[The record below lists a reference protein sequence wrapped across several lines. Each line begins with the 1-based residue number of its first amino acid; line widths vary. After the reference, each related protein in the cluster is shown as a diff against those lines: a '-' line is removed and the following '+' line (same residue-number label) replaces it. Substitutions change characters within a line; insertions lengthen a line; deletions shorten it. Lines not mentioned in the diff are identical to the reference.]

1 MSNPWNKNI
10 LFSIFS
16 MIFSISVQRRLLLA
30 AFILAVLPVTIASM
44 VLGNRSTMVGE
55 RLLNEQASRLLI
67 ALRDNKK
74 TQLETYFIDLR
85 KQVLNIAANP
95 TFSDASLALSQAV
108 TNAGI
113 DAEESETSLDN
124 TALWMQNAY
133 IINNDNA
140 KNIPEME
147 EDYHEAHAQYH
158 PVLSKLAE
166 RMRYDDILIADTTT
180 GRIIYSVNKNAD
192 FGISLKQK
200 YYAKS
205 VLGKLFEQARNAD
218 MGTFL
223 LSEFA
228 PYSPADGRV
237 VAFAASPIF
246 MGRFASAVLI
256 IRISG
261 EIQNDIL
268 TQNKNWE
275 AAGLGNSG
283 EVYVVAKDK
292 YMRSISRPLV
302 QNPEQ
307 FISLAKANNIPLQ
320 VMQKIKA
327 SGTTIGILPTSGLMI
342 NNSLQDHSGIVRA
355 TDYLGRQVLAA
366 YSPINIFGLSWG
378 LVAQMN
384 IDEIGAPAAQLKQ
397 ELFDT
402 AISVALVVAGLALIL
417 GWGMSRGLLL
427 PLNMITATVRRL
439 SEGDYSARCG
449 LITRDEYQEL
459 GDAIDRLVDER
470 EGFMRSEDENDQLN
484 SNIIAMLQAVKHLSE
499 RNLTVSVPV
508 SEDVVGP
515 LADALNMM
523 TAEIRRMIS
532 KVNQLSEQV
541 EENANTLQIEASSV
555 TDLSEQGKQGVQ
567 TMTINI
573 ANSSNYLDKIAKL
586 AVSCNGV
593 SKKAS
598 ERIHIAQDS
607 VAESVESMQRI
618 RESIHDSEKRIKRL
632 GERSHEI
639 SGIID
644 IINSISE
651 RTHVLSI
658 NASMQAESAGEA
670 GRGFSVV
677 AEEVQRL
684 AENARSATAQISTQV
699 RNIQIETAD
708 AVETM
713 SRTIEQVNAGS
724 QLANSSGK
732 VMEETQSINARLVK
746 MVELISELSEQQS
759 VAGHDLQKDAEQVQQ
774 ASDVTAEQLSNQAER
789 STQLAQY
796 AKELRDTVGIFRL
809 K

>member
-1 MSNPWNKNI
+1 
-10 LFSIFS
+10 
-16 MIFSISVQRRLLLA
+16 LA

-124 TALWMQNAY
+124 TALWMQTAY

-140 KNIPEME
+140 QNIPEME

-180 GRIIYSVNKNAD
+180 GRIIYSVNKNVD

-378 LVAQMN
+378 LIAQMN

-759 VAGHDLQKDAEQVQQ
+759 IAGHDLQKDAEQVQQ
-774 ASDVTAEQLSNQAER
+774 ASDVTAEQLSHQAER